1 MQLILVSPILP
12 GRTEA
17 CRRFVQ
23 EMCDGRGDAYAASR
37 TALGIDEERIWIHE
51 TATAGTVI
59 ILMETA
65 APDDVLQALAT
76 SQRPFDCWFRQELRY
91 VSGLNLAE
99 GSHKLM
105 PELVSGWREEQSIR
119 PTWLANRIL
128 HTPGETDHVV

>member
-51 TATAGTVI
+51 TATAATVI
-59 ILMETA
+59 ILLEA
-65 APDDVLQALAT
+65 ASPDDVHGRQVELADEGGGEGRRMRT
-76 SQRPFDCWFRQELRY
+76 ARTGFCRTGGSRWIMTNLGARY
-91 VSGLNLAE
+91 
-99 GSHKLM
+99 
-105 PELVSGWREEQSIR
+105 R
-119 PTWLANRIL
+119 
-128 HTPGETDHVV
+128 